1 LQQSPR
7 KITVR
12 ATSQAPPSFGKD
24 ALGTGADLKLIN
36 KTSDTATYRLSFDLP
51 SDVSGYQG
59 LTLSDTLPDEL
70 AYQSDSGL
78 AGAAATVNG
87 QDLSWTLTQAQ
98 IAAAAGSTVSVDVTV
113 KLSAAATSQD
123 NGAVTNT
130 AALHV
135 DYDPSMPDPPADP
148 DPATNTELEIGLPDA
163 PSGFTKVKSDG
174 DGILNSLEETAEYT
188 ISMNV
193 PADVSEYASIVATDA
208 VPSTLQIVGSPTTAS
223 GTASASGNTVTWTLD
238 TPAQL
243 ADAAGKTITLTIPV
257 RAAANATAA
266 DNGVITNTA
275 NTTVTFSDAS
285 TEDLPPATNTE
296 VELRLTPAPTGLT
309 KALSSGE
316 AGKPAWDAGV
326 LNHADDAVQFQVS
339 AKLPADVRNYASF
352 TLIDTLPA
360 GLAVEGTPSVDAD
373 GADVTGLGTFTAAST
388 RWTVDLTDASNAAA
402 LAGKTLTMTLAVAGD
417 GIDDTD
423 NGTLTNTGSWAVTPI
438 QDAQDPADPDP
449 DPENVVVSYPE
460 PIDPDSVFKD
470 AQGSGADLKLI
481 NKSPTS
487 PDTATYRLG
496 FTLPQDVSDYAGVT
510 LTDALPAELE
520 YVSDTGLA
528 GVNATVAGQT
538 LTWALDQATVQANAG
553 QALTVDVVVK
563 VASGAISADNG
574 ALTNTATVSVQ
585 WDPNLPGDQQPE
597 DPEPKP
603 NTEVELGLPD
613 PPGAFTKIVS
623 EGDGVLGSLDET
635 ATYRISMNI
644 PQDVSEYQEVRITD
658 QVPALLQIVG
668 DPATDSGT
676 SRSRAPRPANWASAG
691 APRCAEASGAPTRS
705 TRSCSACWA
714 WTRSASATASRGS
727 SPRCAAGGR
736 GCSSS
741 SRGSPRG
748 PASSSRRSSRSTPA
762 PRSSPSA
769 RSRRASA
776 RRSRP
781 RSATTATACR
791 PGTGTSS
798 SIRSGTR
805 TRSPAPG
812 CATPA

>member
-373 GADVTGLGTFTAAST
+373 GADVTGLGTFTAASIVDVEQTGDWEVTVTLQTPDQLLPSSLSTVLGVVVQEEQRKAAGENYGNPDTGVMCTGPLQFTAGDWKQGQSITLT
-388 RWTVDLTDASNAAA
+388 RYDGYWNAERAAKAKEVEIGFVVDPTAIANGLSTGEIQGSYDVPLPALGQLSSSTSGSLYYGEGMQIMAIISTGNGLFGDPAVRRALTRATDRQAIADTVYEGTGTPSRSVVPQAPWDAISGVDELRDEQLPDLSYDIEEAKAELEHADVDLTQPIKIAYPSERSFYADILNEMANGAKELGITLEPTGVPSAQFGSFFSDPAAREGFDGFVTTNYLSAPEPLLHLVSVAKTGSDQNYAGFSDPEIDAALDAA
-402 LAGKTLTMTLAVAGD
+402 LAESDPQRRAELTVEAEALVMEQQPWVPINDLAVRLYMD
-417 GIDDTD
+417 GSV
-423 NGTLTNTGSWAVTPI
+423 TGAPASFVYLYYPWA
-438 QDAQDPADPDP
+438 
-449 DPENVVVSYPE
+449 
-460 PIDPDSVFKD
+460 
-470 AQGSGADLKLI
+470 ADLG
-481 NKSPTS
+481 S
-487 PDTATYRLG
+487 
-496 FTLPQDVSDYAGVT
+496 
-510 LTDALPAELE
+510 AE
-520 YVSDTGLA
+520 
-528 GVNATVAGQT
+528 
-538 LTWALDQATVQANAG
+538 
-553 QALTVDVVVK
+553 
-563 VASGAISADNG
+563 
-574 ALTNTATVSVQ
+574 
-585 WDPNLPGDQQPE
+585 
-597 DPEPKP
+597 
-603 NTEVELGLPD
+603 
-613 PPGAFTKIVS
+613 
-623 EGDGVLGSLDET
+623 
-635 ATYRISMNI
+635 
-644 PQDVSEYQEVRITD
+644 
-658 QVPALLQIVG
+658 
-668 DPATDSGT
+668 
-676 SRSRAPRPANWASAG
+676 
-691 APRCAEASGAPTRS
+691 
-705 TRSCSACWA
+705 
-714 WTRSASATASRGS
+714 
-727 SPRCAAGGR
+727 
-736 GCSSS
+736 
-741 SRGSPRG
+741 
-748 PASSSRRSSRSTPA
+748 
-762 PRSSPSA
+762 
-769 RSRRASA
+769 
-776 RRSRP
+776 
-781 RSATTATACR
+781 
-791 PGTGTSS
+791 
-798 SIRSGTR
+798 
-805 TRSPAPG
+805 
-812 CATPA
+812 